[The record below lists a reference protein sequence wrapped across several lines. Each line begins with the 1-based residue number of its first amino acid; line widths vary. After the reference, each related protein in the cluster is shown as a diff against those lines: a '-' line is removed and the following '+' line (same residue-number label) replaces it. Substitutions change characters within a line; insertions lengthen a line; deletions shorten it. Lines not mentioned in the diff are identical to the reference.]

1 LCVIYNF
8 SYRMGVLRTRHRAPS
23 EHEPSPGVARLERGS
38 CRAFPSSQT
47 PPHVVLRSDPSLE
60 QLALE
65 WVSHNKSRVYKLETP
80 QTAPTTN
87 TCATHA
93 SDPFIQ
99 FAPRNEHVLASLR
112 QVFASRRDLSPSDN
126 TPQNSGT
133 PRDNAVLTHTVAM
146 EVLERKLM
154 THVCDALCRKNPP
167 YKAGVQSGCSRNTPP
182 PSAASS
188 DKIATGFQTCAYIVD
203 RNSSRDPRFGQKQ
216 LCLPITT
223 PSPEQ
228 IEKCT
233 LDASYR
239 ENVLLNIARVIGSVC
254 KRSDMVEVSLH
265 QESPDHADDI
275 VRSVLDKSTTHNTVY
290 IDRNV
295 VPLALG
301 DIKSCEDL
309 LFGECRITSSPDFC
323 LTEATATTYAGAVQA
338 YQRYNNIRICPQIT
352 LIPMKP
358 LKLTNA
364 EDSRWSSSYSG
375 FFGKGTPMIVSMRCP
390 QLCVSHLEVAVT
402 GVANHVKFG
411 PNHTT
416 RIVEMMN
423 HLAPFVNRCSELCMK
438 LPSETV
444 TEVNE
449 DHSCPTP
456 STVEIKHCFSHNAAR
471 GMSAYVGTHVFSLPV
486 GILNTYVL
494 PTQPSSTHRNS
505 CATLFPTEQQLV
517 VHMAVLFGGM
527 PTT

>member
-1 LCVIYNF
+1 VKYTF
-8 SYRMGVLRTRHRAPS
+8 PYKMGVVPRTRHRAPS
-23 EHEPSPGVARLERGS
+23 EHAQSPPVARPERGS
-38 CRAFPSSQT
+38 CRVFPGPSFA

-80 QTAPTTN
+80 RPLTLHTTTN
-87 TCATHA
+87 TCATYT

-112 QVFASRRDLSPSDN
+112 QVIASRRDLPSAA
-126 TPQNSGT
+126 PQKNGT
-133 PRDNAVLTHTVAM
+133 PYENTVLTHTVAM

-154 THVCDALCRKNPP
+154 THVCDDLFRKNPP
-167 YKAGVQSGCSRNTPP
+167 YKATNNL
-182 PSAASS
+182 AAT

-203 RNSSRDPRFGQKQ
+203 GGLSRDPRFGQKQ

-223 PSPEQ
+223 PSLEQ

-233 LDASYR
+233 LDATYR
-239 ENVLLNIARVIGSVC
+239 GNVLLNIARVIGAAC
-254 KRSDMVEVSLH
+254 KKSDMVEVSLQ
-265 QESPDHADDI
+265 QESDHK
-275 VRSVLDKSTTHNTVY
+275 VRAVDKSTTHNTIY

-295 VPLALG
+295 SPLALG

-309 LFGECRITSSPDFC
+309 LFGEFRTTSSPDFC

-338 YQRYNNIRICPQIT
+338 YQRYNNIRIGPHIT
-352 LIPMKP
+352 LVPMKT
-358 LKLTNA
+358 LTLTNA
-364 EDSRWSSSYSG
+364 GRWSSSYSG

-390 QLCVSHLEVAVT
+390 QLRVSHLEVAVT

-438 LPSETV
+438 LSSETV

-449 DHSCPTP
+449 DQSCPTP
-456 STVEIKHCFSHNAAR
+456 STVAIKHCFSHNAAR

-494 PTQPSSTHRNS
+494 PTQPNSRAHQSSCT
-505 CATLFPTEQQLV
+505 TLFPAEQQLI
-517 VHMAVLFGGM
+517 VHMAVIFGGM
-527 PTT
+527 PQAIQKAEKQQTT